1 MREIDL
7 HTHTNISD
15 GSESPENTVL
25 HAKKLGLRS
34 IAITYHDTANGV
46 PAAKEAGE
54 KYGVE
59 VVGGLELGCGWHGR
73 EVHMLAYD
81 IDPHNEQLNR
91 TLKWIVT
98 DREERNRKMVGLMAK
113 DGIRIDLEQLKIEHP
128 GSIIG
133 RPHFALCLIKAGLAD
148 SVQDAFVRYLDPGR
162 KYYIRRHFL
171 SVEEAAELIRGA
183 GGVSAIA
190 HPMQYKL
197 DDEGMT
203 ELMERARDAGVSGL
217 ECYYSGYSPEVCARL
232 QAIADA
238 YGFCATAGSD
248 WHGSHK
254 PHIEMGSGMHGE
266 LSAPYELLRALRER
280 EKCHDFSN

>member
-1 MREIDL
+1 
-7 HTHTNISD
+7 
-15 GSESPENTVL
+15 
-25 HAKKLGLRS
+25 
-34 IAITYHDTANGV
+34 
-46 PAAKEAGE
+46 
-54 KYGVE
+54 
-59 VVGGLELGCGWHGR
+59 
-73 EVHMLAYD
+73 
-81 IDPHNEQLNR
+81 
-91 TLKWIVT
+91 
-98 DREERNRKMVGLMAK
+98 MVDLMAK
-113 DGIRIDLEQLKIEHP
+113 DGIIIDLDELKAEHP

-133 RPHFALCLIKAGLAD
+133 RPHFALCLIRAGLAD

-183 GGVSAIA
+183 GGVSSIA
-190 HPMQYKL
+190 HPMQYRL

-203 ELMERARDAGVSGL
+203 ELMEKARDAGVSGL

-232 QAIADA
+232 KALAAA

-266 LSAPYELLRALRER
+266 LNAPYELLVKLRER
-280 EKCHDFSN
+280 EKCHGFSK